1 MEEFNL
7 EDIPVDFDGKVGES
21 FATSE
26 RNVLQEDYW
35 VNRFGEE
42 ILRIL
47 KENNI
52 TYHEEYFRRNSLL
65 GG

>member
-21 FATSE
+21 FAKSD

-42 ILRIL
+42 ILRLL
-47 KENNI
+47 KGE
-52 TYHEEYFRRNSLL
+52 
-65 GG
+65 